1 MVQLYFG
8 HKLFLVSGR
17 KKIFPLVVGIL
28 SLAQMGFSFAVVAE
42 AFAVSLFVLLIHKRT
57 DPVSQQH
64 DQIFVRLIEF
74 E

>member
-42 AFAVSLFVLLIHKRT
+42 AFVFVLLIHKRT